1 MKGLR
6 EPGQRDLDILGAEC
20 SGRIGVAIL
29 HRLNKRP
36 RNVESRVH
44 ATQSVDKGEA
54 VVAYPV
60 THFEIN
66 AQDAAATQKFY
77 KDLFGWGIDTNN
89 PQSYGMI
96 DTKTKGTGINGGI
109 GASQDGRSFVTFYV
123 ETDDP
128 GSLLDKAER
137 LGGRR
142 VMEPMDAGQGL
153 IYALFADPE
162 GNVIGLAKMA
172 QAQRQQEQRQQ
183 EQKTRSRSNGNGS
196 APKSRAKAAS
206 AKASPKRAPTRK
218 RTTAKKK
225 STASRSRRSRG

>member
-1 MKGLR
+1 
-6 EPGQRDLDILGAEC
+6 
-20 SGRIGVAIL
+20 VA
-29 HRLNKRP
+29 H
-36 RNVESRVH
+36 
-44 ATQSVDKGEA
+44 
-54 VVAYPV
+54 PV

-66 AQDAAATQKFY
+66 AQDAPATQKFY
-77 KDLFGWGIDTNN
+77 ADLFGWGIDTNN

-128 GSLLDKAER
+128 SALLAKAER

-172 QAQRQQEQRQQ
+172 QVQRQQEQRQA
-183 EQKTRSRSNGNGS
+183 EQRTRSRSNGNGS
-196 APKSRAKAAS
+196 APKARAKSAS
-206 AKASPKRAPTRK
+206 AKASPKRATTRK
-218 RTTAKKK
+218 RATAKK
-225 STASRSRRSRG
+225 STTVRSKRSRG